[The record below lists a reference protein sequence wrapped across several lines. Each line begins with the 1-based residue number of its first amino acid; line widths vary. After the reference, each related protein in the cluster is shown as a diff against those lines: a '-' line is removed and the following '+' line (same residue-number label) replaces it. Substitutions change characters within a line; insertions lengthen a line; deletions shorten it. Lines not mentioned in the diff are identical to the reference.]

1 MKVLFKT
8 RDQAAQALRDVAL
21 SRTSFV
27 LRRMAW
33 RLSQVSVQMTDVN
46 GPRHGV
52 DKRCQVILVPTT
64 GSQVVVTADGRDWRA
79 ALNKALARAIEAF
92 KKMFRRGQQP
102 ELRAKRLD
110 LSL

>member
-1 MKVLFKT
+1 MKVIFKT
-8 RDQAAQALRDVAL
+8 RDQAAQTLRDMALR
-21 SRTSFV
+21 RTGFV

-33 RLSQVSVQMTDVN
+33 RVSQVSVQMTDIN

-64 GSQVVVTADGRDWRA
+64 GSQVVVTAEGRDWRV

-92 KKMFRRGQQP
+92 KKMFRRGQP

-110 LSL
+110 YSL

>member
-1 MKVLFKT
+1 MKVIFKT
-8 RDQAAQALRDVAL
+8 RDQAAQALRDLAL
-21 SRTSFV
+21 SRAGFV

-33 RLSQVSVQMTDVN
+33 RLSQVSIQMSDVN

-64 GSQVVVTADGRDWRA
+64 GSQVVVTAEGKDWRT

-92 KKMFRRGQQP
+92 KKLFRRAHP